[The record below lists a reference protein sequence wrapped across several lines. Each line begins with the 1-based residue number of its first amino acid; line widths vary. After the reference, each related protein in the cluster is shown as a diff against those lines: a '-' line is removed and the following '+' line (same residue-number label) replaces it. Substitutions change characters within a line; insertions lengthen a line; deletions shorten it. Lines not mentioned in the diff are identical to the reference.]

1 MVVELDVPPGTT
13 LSEAFEQS
21 GIDAMFPEDD
31 LASLPQGIFGELA
44 AESQVL
50 EAYDRVEIYRPL
62 KRDPIVARRERVA
75 AARQGGDDGRGRSDE

>member
-1 MVVELDVPPGTT
+1 MGIELDVPPGTT
-13 LSEAFEQS
+13 LREAFEQS
-21 GIDAMFPEDD
+21 GIDAMFPEVD
-31 LASLPQGIFGELA
+31 LAALPKGIFGELA

-62 KRDPIVARRERVA
+62 MRDPSLARRERVA